1 MGWTSYHAS
10 YYKNG
15 KVDRKAECDAY
26 FLKGLNRGN
35 FAVEKSVMKGS
46 VYYAAIRN
54 LVKEENGTFVPLEEK
69 DQEVWA
75 AVFLTSTDSKDYF
88 NFSYKPMDE
97 TYGPCESKCP
107 VSILKLLSETE
118 NEFANAWREACLAYA
133 KSEKQKRALDRF
145 PVGTKICFPVLSDMG
160 KDIKKGDIIHLWKT
174 ASGNWIDGQYRWAKK
189 LIGDYVVE

>member
-26 FLKGLNRGN
+26 FL
-35 FAVEKSVMKGS
+35 
-46 VYYAAIRN
+46 
-54 LVKEENGTFVPLEEK
+54 
-69 DQEVWA
+69 
-75 AVFLTSTDSKDYF
+75 
-88 NFSYKPMDE
+88 
-97 TYGPCESKCP
+97 

-189 LIGDYVVE
+189 LINGDYVVE